1 MSVDVL
7 SVLVPYHRPI
17 VWPASEPHT
26 HTFNDRRDKGNKIS
40 TTTVEFFAAGL
51 QSLITANK
59 KERKKEKREKS
70 QTYLATDASQETA
83 TMKKENN
90 NHKDFR
96 TK

>member
-1 MSVDVL
+1 MSCQFWSHIIGRL
-7 SVLVPYHRPI
+7 CGQQ
-17 VWPASEPHT
+17 ASHT